1 MPINRRKILA
11 LHRWLGLL
19 SALFLIV
26 VSITGLVLNHTER
39 LGLDKIRIQNAWILK
54 CYGMQNASTIQ
65 AYRIHETDTLAHL
78 DGQLYYNETNLG
90 MSGAPL
96 AFFHAEQLT
105 AIAAAKGLTLVTP
118 TGELIEQIKTNR
130 LPYANLLAAGK
141 NKAGEV
147 VLAADNGL
155 WLPDANWLQ
164 FTPFTGA
171 YTVEPLANLQLTAS
185 ETDKL
190 LALHQGKGPSLY
202 RTLLDLHSG
211 RLFGWGGRTLMD
223 LTAIA
228 VLFLITS
235 GLTSWLRKSKPRN
248 K

>member
-1 MPINRRKILA
+1 MNRRKILA

-19 SALFLIV
+19 SALFLVV
-26 VSITGLVLNHTER
+26 VSITGLALNHTER
-39 LGLDKIRIQNAWILK
+39 LGLDKIRIQNAWLLK
-54 CYGMQNASTIQ
+54 CYGMQNASNIQ
-65 AYRIHETDTLAHL
+65 AYRIHKTDTLAHL
-78 DGQLYYNETNLG
+78 DGQLYYNATNLG
-90 MSGAPL
+90 MSSSPL
-96 AFFHAEQLT
+96 ALFQAEQLT
-105 AIAAAKGLTLVTP
+105 AIVAAKSLTLITP
-118 TGELIEQIKTNR
+118 TGELIEQIKANR
-130 LPYANLLAAGK
+130 LPYASLLAAGK
-141 NKAGEV
+141 NQVGKV

-164 FTPFTGA
+164 FTAYTGA
-171 YTVEPLANLQLTAS
+171 YIVNPLAKLQLTANQ
-185 ETDKL
+185 TDKL

-235 GLTSWLRKSKPRN
+235 GLTSWFRKSKPRN